1 MKKILKLA
9 IILVHKII
17 VFLMIFGFLIPKK
30 YLLLFIILWP
40 SVYLSWQLNNNKCIL
55 TEIEYYLDNKKF
67 SPSVT
72 EDHDYPFIRRMLS
85 NININ
90 LTNQKTLSNKHI
102 HYIIVLLLT
111 LLWFVGLVKYLKN

>member
-1 MKKILKLA
+1 
-9 IILVHKII
+9 
-17 VFLMIFGFLIPKK
+17 MIFGFLIPKK
-30 YLLLFIILWP
+30 YLLVFVVLWP

-102 HYIIVLLLT
+102 HYIIMLVLT
-111 LLWFVGLVKYLKN
+111 LLWLIGLVKYLKN

>member
-17 VFLMIFGFLIPKK
+17 VFSMIFGFLIPKK
-30 YLLLFIILWP
+30 YLLFFIILWP

-90 LTNQKTLSNKHI
+90 LTNQKILSNRHI

-111 LLWFVGLVKYLKN
+111 LLWFIGLVKYFKN

>member
-17 VFLMIFGFLIPKK
+17 VFSMIFGFLIPKK
-30 YLLLFIILWP
+30 YLLFFIILWP

-55 TEIEYYLDNKKF
+55 TEIEYYLDNKKY

-90 LTNQKTLSNKHI
+90 LTNQKILSNKHI

-111 LLWFVGLVKYLKN
+111 LLWFIGLVKYLKN

>member
-17 VFLMIFGFLIPKK
+17 VFSMIFGFLIPKK
-30 YLLLFIILWP
+30 YLLFFIILWP

-67 SPSVT
+67 SPSVS

-90 LTNQKTLSNKHI
+90 LTNQKILSNRHI

-111 LLWFVGLVKYLKN
+111 LLWFIGLVKYLKN